1 MAISKQGLY
10 PLAVHLSRK
19 HPRRWPKSGPT
30 LFVMACALLAA
41 GCGPRIPVAK
51 HLILVTVDTW
61 RADHAFAERVGV
73 PLTPRLTELA
83 AESTRFTQ
91 ASSVADETTPGVT
104 GFLTGLVPHRT
115 GVLVNVHVVPPEVPT
130 LATVLHGEGFV
141 TRALVANPVLGPGNG
156 FEHGFDHYRLL
167 EPAGGRVKARAD
179 ALTDAAL
186 RGLDQDLATNGRLLL
201 WVHYLDPHG
210 PYRPP
215 EEYRDLYPVDR
226 FGATARPVALL
237 DHGDQS
243 GLGGV
248 PAYQQ
253 RGFERPS
260 RDARD
265 YLARYAAEVRFL
277 DAQVGRLID
286 GLRSRGILDESLLV
300 LTADHGEALEGDHG
314 YYFSH
319 DNGQTSDQI
328 HVPLM
333 IRCPGC
339 PQGRVIDRPVSTVDI
354 LPTVLDR
361 LGLDVKVATDGIDLL
376 SDRPRLVVSQG
387 FRQISV
393 RSGDWKGIWQAGRKP
408 GLYNLRRDPR
418 ERHNLATKRPR
429 KLQELTRAMHG
440 VRRRSILA
448 RATVRTHTNQR
459 LRESLR
465 ALGYI

>member
-1 MAISKQGLY
+1 
-10 PLAVHLSRK
+10 
-19 HPRRWPKSGPT
+19 
-30 LFVMACALLAA
+30 MACTLLAAGAA

-61 RADHAFAERVGV
+61 RSDHVFAERVGV
-73 PLTPRLTELA
+73 PLTPRLSELA

-104 GFLTGLVPHRT
+104 GFLTGLLPYRT

-130 LATVLHGEGFV
+130 LATVLHGEGFA
-141 TRALVANPVLGPGNG
+141 TRALVANPVLAPGNG

-167 EPAGGRVKARAD
+167 EPRGQQVKARAD

-186 RGLDQDLATNGRLLL
+186 RELDQDLATGGRLFL

-215 EEYRDLYPVDR
+215 EKERNLFPVDR

-237 DHGDQS
+237 SRRDQS

-248 PAYQQ
+248 PGYQQ
-253 RGFERPS
+253 RGFRQPS

-277 DAQVGRLID
+277 DTEVGRLIA
-286 GLRSRGILDESLLV
+286 GLRRRGILDESLFV

-314 YYFSH
+314 FYFSH
-319 DNGQTSDQI
+319 DNGQTADQI

-339 PQGRVIDRPVSTVDI
+339 PQGQVVDRPVSTVDI

-361 LGLDVKVATDGIDLL
+361 LGLDADVTTDGVDLL
-376 SDRPRLVVSQG
+376 DTRPRLVVSQG
-387 FRQISV
+387 FRQFSV
-393 RSGDWKGIWQAGRKP
+393 RRGDWKGIWQKGKKP
-408 GLYNLRRDPR
+408 GLYNLRRDPN
-418 ERHNLATKRPR
+418 ERHNLASKRPR
-429 KLQELTRAMHG
+429 KLQDLAHAMRG
-440 VRRRSILA
+440 VRKRPILA
-448 RATVRTHTNQR
+448 RATVRTRVNKR